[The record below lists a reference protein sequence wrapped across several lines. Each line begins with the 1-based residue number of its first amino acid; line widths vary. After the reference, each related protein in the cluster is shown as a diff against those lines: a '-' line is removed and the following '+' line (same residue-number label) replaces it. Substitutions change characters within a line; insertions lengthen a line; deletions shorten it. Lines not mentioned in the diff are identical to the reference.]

1 MIKKM
6 GWMWGSEAGPQ
17 PISLKGQKCDG
28 DESDGVEASAPLCSA
43 HWTIEHEGRKN
54 VSYTDYDK

>member
-1 MIKKM
+1 
-6 GWMWGSEAGPQ
+6 MWGSEAGPQ